1 MSTELTPE
9 FFKAYWEKAAPIDAY
24 LEDLL
29 KAEPHESNP
38 YDQYIP
44 INQQRVKRLVS
55 RTRLTP
61 EVESKAIQTPANT
74 KWLIIN
80 EHWCGDGAQI
90 VPVQAAIA
98 RASQGRIEARVLL
111 RDDNLELMDEFL
123 TNGGRSIPKT
133 ILMDADFRVQGSWG
147 PRPAEAS
154 ALVKRIKSDPHI
166 AHTYSQELHKWY
178 AKNKQIAIQEEVAEH
193 LIPTSR

>member
-1 MSTELTPE
+1 MSNELTPQ
-9 FFKAYWEKAAPIDAY
+9 FFTKYWNMALPIEQY

-29 KAEPHESNP
+29 NAVPHEANP

-61 EVESKAIQTPANT
+61 EVESKAIQAMPGT
-74 KWLIIN
+74 KWLIIT

-98 RASQGRIEARVLL
+98 RASQGRIEARVLF
-111 RDDNLELMDEFL
+111 RDDNLKIMDHFL

-133 ILMDADFRVQGSWG
+133 ILLDDAFKVKGSWG
-147 PRPAEAS
+147 PRPKEA
-154 ALVKRIKSDPHI
+154 ADMVKRIKSDPHI

-178 AKNKQIAIQEEVAEH
+178 AKNKQIAIQTEVAEH
-193 LIPTSR
+193 LLF